1 MYPLPQLNII
11 APIIFIV
18 LICLIPLLGLLAG
31 WKRAAFWGGGFL
43 LFYII
48 GLIVWSIAGISIS
61 SKLSALITDL
71 LNKMFPQLQIE
82 EPLPAEFVKSVLT
95 PFYFLVVMIIAWIL
109 LMINYYA
116 WYKKVTGLR
125 KVVVVDKKTKKK
137 HKEFSK
143 LNKNHDKK
151 WYKAVYRLGGF
162 AIMGATTFPTT
173 LAFTQFAY
181 VATTTTALRQE
192 NKLSNSVY
200 EKLYP
205 LASSGFSK
213 VCYFKEDTLL
223 DYDSLLS
230 VVSMLGKKVDVLG
243 TEVLVTDVI
252 TQGIGTGVSN
262 IFASLTA
269 IDGLRY
275 QPDITGTLPEIN
287 TEIKSDMIDLS
298 ATWDVITSETPGDVG
313 LAPYWNAMF
322 AQYQTETT
330 SFFKSLNVLPAVNKV
345 IKPLIV
351 NIFGSMLPPFSDD
364 SVIPLSLDIE
374 IPLYGPHTVNIELPM
389 FKILFC
395 NDATETITI
404 PDVPVYDNVTLHV
417 KHPALFE
424 MVIQGYKDQV
434 PDNQKVKP
442 IKIPKKNVDNISS
455 VFQSFFSID
464 STYKTKLQEE
474 EGITDPES
482 LMNEYIESFLECAI
496 LAEEHA

>member
-162 AIMGATTFPTT
+162 AIMGVTTFPTT

-230 VVSMLGKKVDVLG
+230 VVSMLGKTVNVGGDQVA
-243 TEVLVTDVI
+243 VTDVI
-252 TQGIGTGVSN
+252 IQGIGSGISE
-262 IFASLTA
+262 IFNSLE
-269 IDGLRY
+269 
-275 QPDITGTLPEIN
+275 QPDILSTPT
-287 TEIKSDMIDLS
+287 IDSYDIPTRQASITIPKEMLGFS
-298 ATWDVITSETPGDVG
+298 KTWTAVEG
-313 LAPYWNAMF
+313 LALYWNAIF
-322 AQYQTETT
+322 VQYETQMT
-330 SFFKSLNVLPAVNKV
+330 SFFKSLNVLPAVNK
-345 IKPLIV
+345 ILKPYIIEKFGSQIEPFSATYTVDIQITIPIIGTNV
-351 NIFGSMLPPFSDD
+351 NIKVP
-364 SVIPLSLDIE
+364 V
-374 IPLYGPHTVNIELPM
+374 Y
-389 FKILFC
+389 KALFC
-395 NDATETITI
+395 NGEEIIVDEETGWTINIT
-404 PDVPVYDNVTLHV
+404 
-417 KHPALFE
+417 HPSMFDL
-424 MVIQGYKDQV
+424 IIKQYNDSTTI
-434 PDNQKVKP
+434 NKVKP

-474 EGITDPES
+474 GITDPEG
-482 LMNEYIESFLECAI
+482 LMNEYIESFLQCAI
-496 LAEEHA
+496 SAEEHA

>member
-230 VVSMLGKKVDVLG
+230 VVSMLGKTVNVG
-243 TEVLVTDVI
+243 GEEVTVTDVI
-252 TQGIGTGVSN
+252 MQGIGTGISN
-262 IFASLTA
+262 IFSSLTQ
-269 IDGLRY
+269 IDL
-275 QPDITGTLPEIN
+275 TLPEPVVDEENLTLTVTIEAGN
-287 TEIKSDMIDLS
+287 FNFNSTWS
-298 ATWDVITSETPGDVG
+298 AVTS
-313 LAPYWNAMF
+313 LATYWNAIF
-322 AQYQTETT
+322 TQYKTQMT
-330 SFFKSLNVLPAVNKV
+330 SFFKSLNVLPAVNKI
-345 IKPLIV
+345 IKPFIV
-351 NIFGSMLPPFSDD
+351 KIFGESLEPFGPQAI
-364 SVIPLSLDIE
+364 IPITFTYGDTTVSIE
-374 IPLYGPHTVNIELPM
+374 VPL
-389 FKILFC
+389 FKILFTGG
-395 NDATETITI
+395 TEEL
-404 PDVPVYDNVTLHV
+404 PVRIYGIDGTAIANYPAIFPTLINAYLNASSEVVTKV
-417 KHPALFE
+417 
-424 MVIQGYKDQV
+424 
-434 PDNQKVKP
+434 NQ
-442 IKIPKKNVDNISS
+442 IKIPKKNVDEINS
-455 VFQSFFSID
+455 VFSSFFGFVNQEYID
-464 STYKTKLQEE
+464 FLKPFCLEPPY
-474 EGITDPES
+474 EGDPQG
-482 LMNEYIESFLECAI
+482 LMNHYIEQFLECAI
-496 LAEEHA
+496 LAEEDA